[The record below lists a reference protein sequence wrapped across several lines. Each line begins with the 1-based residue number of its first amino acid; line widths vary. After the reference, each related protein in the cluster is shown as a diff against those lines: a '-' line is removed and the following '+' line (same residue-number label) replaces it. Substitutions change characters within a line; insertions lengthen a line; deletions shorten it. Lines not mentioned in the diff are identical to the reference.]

1 MKFSDIEVSEQLL
14 TGQWPYG
21 ILLMMNIKYS
31 SHSVDRMIQ
40 RNISTKDV
48 ELILGEPDG
57 KIKQSQD
64 KYIFYKK
71 IKGRKDN
78 LIAAVTVLR
87 SVNTYEIVTVM
98 INFEVK

>member
-1 MKFSDIEVSEQLL
+1 
-14 TGQWPYG
+14 
-21 ILLMMNIKYS
+21 
-31 SHSVDRMIQ
+31 MIQ

-87 SVNTYEIVTVM
+87 SADTYEIVTVM